1 MAIILRKVLDALF
14 NFTGPNPGTQAP
26 VAATETVV
34 TGSQIVLNGPLQ
46 VGQKFRWRVVMT
58 KTAAGTGNSSFL
70 VKSNTSQT
78 VATGTTG
85 GAATMATLAFPTAET
100 AAIGSALVD
109 VEMIITKVDP
119 TAGAAIAKLSAV
131 STAGAAVGF
140 SNQTV
145 GAIATNLVTDGTISS
160 IGLAISSGAADVVTV
175 NYAEGSLVAP

>member
-1 MAIILRKVLDALF
+1 MTIGLRKVFDALY
-14 NFTGPNPGTQAP
+14 NFIAAAQAP

-34 TGSQIVLNGPLQ
+34 SGSQIVLTGPLY
-46 VGQKFRWRVVMT
+46 VGQKFKWRVVMT

-70 VKSNTSQT
+70 IKSNTSQV

-100 AAIGSALVD
+100 AAIGSAFVD
-109 VEMIITKVDP
+109 IEAIV
-119 TAGAAIAKLSAV
+119 TAISATVGVLCAKLSAV

-145 GAIATNLVTDGTISS
+145 ASIAVNLVTDSTINSV
-160 IGLAISSGAADVVTV
+160 GLAISSGAADVVTV
-175 NYAEGSLVAP
+175 NYAEGTTTAP